1 MPNIFD
7 HVSLTPLF
15 EMNDWPRLT
24 THKEWLAI
32 SRSIIQDTIADINFD
47 PAVEAEVSEA
57 FTGSG
62 LLRITP
68 PNKYIANLT
77 IRESNVAEMAMSRD
91 DMVEKRREFLEV
103 AYGLELYGI

>member
-15 EMNDWPRLT
+15 EMNDWPRST

-68 PNKYIANLT
+68 PQQIHRKLDNQGIQ
-77 IRESNVAEMAMSRD
+77 RCRD
-91 DMVEKRREFLEV
+91 GVE
-103 AYGLELYGI
+103 

>member
-15 EMNDWPRLT
+15 EMNDWPRST

-32 SRSIIQDTIADINFD
+32 SRSIIQDTIADINLD

-62 LLRITP
+62 LLRITPP

-103 AYGLELYGI
+103 AYGLE

>member
-15 EMNDWPRLT
+15 EMNDWPRST
-24 THKEWLAI
+24 THKELLAI
-32 SRSIIQDTIADINFD
+32 SRSIIQDTIADINLD

-68 PNKYIANLT
+68 RNKYIANLI
-77 IRESNVAEMAMSRD
+77 IRESNVAEMVLSSD
-91 DMVEKRREFLEV
+91 NVVERRRELLEV
-103 AYGLELYGI
+103 AN